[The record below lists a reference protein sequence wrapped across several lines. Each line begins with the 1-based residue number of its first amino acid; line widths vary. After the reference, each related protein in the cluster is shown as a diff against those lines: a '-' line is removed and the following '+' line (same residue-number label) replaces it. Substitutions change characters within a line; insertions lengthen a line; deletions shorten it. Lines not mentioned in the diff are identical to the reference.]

1 MEAVSQPEKDRM
13 KEKTKY
19 CRWAKV
25 IHCSASFFKTFFP
38 LFNQLCLLFIFHGP
52 VKLKLRMKGA
62 KKGRAPFLCCYYYH
76 RRHYSKSRKNRYK
89 TVKKKQSTT
98 FNIAYLHFLYLYRYH
113 YRLFLFHSIVISSNN
128 KEK

>member
-1 MEAVSQPEKDRM
+1 MEEVSQPEKDRM

-19 CRWAKV
+19 CRRAKV

-62 KKGRAPFLCCYYYH
+62 KKEEPPF
-76 RRHYSKSRKNRYK
+76 SVAIIIIVVII
-89 TVKKKQSTT
+89 VKEEKIDTKQ
-98 FNIAYLHFLYLYRYH
+98 
-113 YRLFLFHSIVISSNN
+113 
-128 KEK
+128 